1 MKKEELKHL
10 IFESIGEEIK
20 KKDEYHVDYDVGF
33 SDEEIMEN
41 PHIMKALKKAE
52 AIFYDTF
59 NVSLQSPDTV
69 IKIVP
74 LIKKTLHELA
84 SQINK
89 IKKED

>member
-1 MKKEELKHL
+1 M
-10 IFESIGEEIK
+10 
-20 KKDEYHVDYDVGF
+20 DT
-33 SDEEIMEN
+33 SDPEIMDNE
-41 PHIMKALKKAE
+41 HIKTALERAE